1 MLALAR
7 HLPALAARL
16 PRVPLGD
23 WPTPLRE
30 HVLPPEGHSLHGRS
44 IWVKS
49 EGASSPLY
57 GGNKVRTLE
66 QWFGHAREHG
76 VRRIWAIG
84 AEGSNHVLATLLHAP
99 RAGLA
104 AGAILFP
111 QPASEWVTE
120 NAAAIARSGGP
131 IVRLR
136 SVVEVPFA
144 GVWIA
149 ARHRRDLVMP
159 PGGATPVGTF
169 GAVGA
174 AFELAE
180 QIQAGLAPPPRRI
193 VVPIG
198 STCTVAG
205 LLAGVHLA
213 RAAGAWPWPLPV
225 IHGVRVTPWPVT
237 AALRITGLAAR
248 TLDRAA
254 ALGGPPLGLTRRELG
269 HTFVLDGRELGGGY
283 GISTPAGDAATR
295 ALGGVTR
302 LDGVYSAKAAAAL
315 LRLHRAGIGPIV
327 FWSTK
332 SHVYLTD
339 DGRAA
344 IRP

>member
-1 MLALAR
+1 VTALTR

-16 PRVPLGD
+16 PTVPLGD

-30 HVLPPEGHSLHGRS
+30 GHLHGRPVW
-44 IWVKS
+44 IKD
-49 EGASSPLY
+49 EGASSASY

-66 QWFGHAREHG
+66 HWFGHARARG
-76 VRRIWAIG
+76 ARRLWGIG
-84 AEGSNHVLATLLHAP
+84 AVGSNHVAATVIHAP

-111 QPASEWVTE
+111 QPDSEWADE
-120 NAAAIARSGGP
+120 NRRAIERSGVP

-136 SVVEVPFA
+136 SVVEIPFA
-144 GVWIA
+144 ALWIL
-149 ARHRRDLVMP
+149 ARHRHDLVMP
-159 PGGATPVGTF
+159 PGGATPIGTF

-180 QIQAGLAPPPRRI
+180 QIQASLAPPPRRI

-198 STCTVAG
+198 STCTAAG

-237 AALRITGLAAR
+237 AARRITGLAAR
-248 TLDRAA
+248 TLERAA
-254 ALGGPPLGLTRRELG
+254 VLGGPRLTLTTRELA
-269 HTFVLDGRELGGGY
+269 HAFVLDGRELGEGY
-283 GISTPAGDAATR
+283 GIPTPAGEVAT
-295 ALGGVTR
+295 
-302 LDGVYSAKAAAAL
+302 
-315 LRLHRAGIGPIV
+315 
-327 FWSTK
+327 
-332 SHVYLTD
+332 
-339 DGRAA
+339 
-344 IRP
+344 

>member
-1 MLALAR
+1 VTALTR

-16 PRVPLGD
+16 PSVPLGD

-30 HVLPPEGHSLHGRS
+30 HVLDGRS
-44 IWVKS
+44 IWVKD

-57 GGNKVRTLE
+57 GGNKIRTLE
-66 QWFGHAREHG
+66 QWFGHARARG
-76 VRRIWAIG
+76 AKRIWAIG
-84 AEGSNHVLATLLHAP
+84 AVGSNHVIATAIHAP
-99 RAGLA
+99 RAGLE

-111 QPASEWVTE
+111 QPASEWSTE
-120 NAAAIARSGGP
+120 NGSAIERTGVP

-136 SVVEVPFA
+136 SVIEVPFA

-149 ARHRRDLVMP
+149 ARHRRDVVMP

-180 QIQAGLAPPPRRI
+180 QVQAGLAPPPRRI
-193 VVPIG
+193 IVPIG
-198 STCTVAG
+198 STCTASG

-213 RAAGAWPWPLPV
+213 RATGAWPWPLPV

-237 AALRITGLAAR
+237 AAFRITGLAAR

-254 ALGGPPLGLTRRELG
+254 ALGGPRLGLTARELG
-269 HTFVLDGRELGGGY
+269 HSFVLDGRELGEGY
-283 GISTPAGDAATR
+283 GISTPAGDAAVQ
-295 ALGGVTR
+295 AIGGGPR
-302 LDGVYSAKAAAAL
+302 LDGVYSAKAASAL
-315 LRLHRAGIGPIV
+315 LRLHRAGIGPMI

-332 SHVYLTD
+332 S
-339 DGRAA
+339 A
-344 IRP
+344 IRL